1 METIKRKISL
11 ENSVDRTYNS
21 PTWGTITATTFYL
34 NININQNIDDM
45 GMFTNIE
52 YFPDNKV
59 SSTNVDYSIL
69 INKLSASGI
78 TFPFMTGATS
88 PTMTGITGTTK
99 LVLRMPSS
107 IESDY
112 YVYGNS
118 VITGFTDSKI
128 EDVTSY
134 NAINTYRIGFNT
146 NTDVYENYLG
156 NTINGVD
163 RIKNTG
169 EPTIYVFD
177 TPNDN
182 NLGTNNQ
189 KSGLQYLDYTGK
201 TRVVLIDDV
210 QTSIP
215 ETDFRFIGEGFNKT
229 NTSLSALTKEEYL
242 FGIISLPEVES
253 DVFIDRG
260 LTSVMDMHLRLSEV
274 KNLDELSKYGNGFY
288 NLNKQ

>member
-1 METIKRKISL
+1 MDTINRKILL
-11 ENSVDRTYNS
+11 EDSIDRTYNS

-34 NININQNIDDM
+34 KININQNVDDM

-59 SSTNVDYSIL
+59 TSTKADYTVL
-69 INKLSASGI
+69 VNKLSASGI
-78 TFPFMTGATS
+78 TFPFMNGATS

-107 IESDY
+107 VESDY
-112 YVYGNS
+112 YVFGNL

-134 NAINTYRIGFNT
+134 SSINTHRIGFNT
-146 NTDVYENYLG
+146 NTDTYVNYLG

-163 RIKNTG
+163 RIKNTS
-169 EPTIYVFD
+169 EPTVYVFD
-177 TPNDN
+177 TPNDV
-182 NLGTNNQ
+182 NLGTSNQ
-189 KSGLQYLDYTGK
+189 KYGLQYSDYTGK
-201 TRVVLIDDV
+201 TRVVLIDNV
-210 QTSIP
+210 ETSIP
-215 ETDFRFIGEGFNKT
+215 ETDFRFIGEGFNQT
-229 NTSLSALTKEEYL
+229 NVSLSALTKEEYL

-260 LTSVMDMHLRLSEV
+260 LTSVMDMHLRMSEI
-274 KNLDELSKYGNGFY
+274 KNLEELAKYGNGFY